1 MKKRWIIAGMIAALC
16 LSACSQGNPAA
27 DTAAKAATEEAVEA
41 VKMESDLD
49 FPKNDIRIIVPYDAG
64 GGNDIYARVMAKVAM
79 ENGYF
84 DGANIVVEN
93 MPGGGGVIAQNYIVN
108 TAKPDG
114 YTLLGLA
121 ASAITNPIL
130 KDVSFTMN
138 DFKVLICS
146 NTDPIVM
153 IARPDAPF
161 DDVEGLLEYA
171 KDNTIIINDTGFGTS
186 SHIRVLQWTSELE
199 KSSGRKIEYSSVHE
213 DSGAIQ
219 ISELMGGHV
228 DIATLSVG
236 EVADAVLSGNVK
248 AIGLMDKV
256 RSETIPDVPTFA
268 EQGYDLV
275 DSSSRAVAVN
285 SKVPDEV
292 YAYLEKEFTAL
303 CSSDEFKKAMAEANL
318 TPCCISAQ
326 EYQEFIDRKTEL
338 VTGLK
343 DYLLSGDVK

>member
-1 MKKRWIIAGMIAALC
+1 M
-16 LSACSQGNPAA
+16 
-27 DTAAKAATEEAVEA
+27 
-41 VKMESDLD
+41 
-49 FPKNDIRIIVPYDAG
+49 
-64 GGNDIYARVMAKVAM
+64 
-79 ENGYF
+79 
-84 DGANIVVEN
+84 
-93 MPGGGGVIAQNYIVN
+93 
-108 TAKPDG
+108 
-114 YTLLGLA
+114 
-121 ASAITNPIL
+121 
-130 KDVSFTMN
+130 
-138 DFKVLICS
+138 
-146 NTDPIVM
+146 
-153 IARPDAPF
+153 
-161 DDVEGLLEYA
+161 
-171 KDNTIIINDTGFGTS
+171 
-186 SHIRVLQWTSELE
+186 
-199 KSSGRKIEYSSVHE
+199 
-213 DSGAIQ
+213 
-219 ISELMGGHV
+219 

-326 EYQEFIDRKTEL
+326 EYQEFIDKKTEL

>member
-1 MKKRWIIAGMIAALC
+1 MKKQMLMVMGMLMIGT
-16 LSACSQGNPAA
+16 LSACGQANKKETVSAESVSQEAA
-27 DTAAKAATEEAVEA
+27 AEES
-41 VKMESDLD
+41 KLD
-49 FPKNDIRIIVPYDAG
+49 FPKDDIKIIVPYDAG
-64 GGNDIYARVMAKVAM
+64 GGNDIYARVMAKTAM

-93 MPGGGGVIAQNYIVN
+93 MPGGGGTIAQNYVVN
-108 TAKPDG
+108 TAPADG
-114 YTLLGLA
+114 YTILGLA

-130 KDVSFTMN
+130 KDVSFTMD
-138 DFKVLICS
+138 DFKVLVCS

-153 IARPDAPF
+153 VARPDAPF
-161 DDVEGLLEYA
+161 DDVEGLLDYA
-171 KDNTIIINDTGFGTS
+171 KDHTVIINDTGFGTS

-199 KSSGRKIEYSSVHE
+199 KASGQKIEYNSVHE

-236 EVADAVLSGNVK
+236 EVADAVSSGNVK
-248 AIGLMDKV
+248 AIGVMDKE
-256 RSETIPDVPTFA
+256 RSATIPDVKTFM

-285 SKVPDEV
+285 AKVPDEV
-292 YAYLEKEFTAL
+292 YEYLVSEFTAL
-303 CSSDEFKKAMAEANL
+303 CSSDEFKKAMEEANL
-318 TPCCISAQ
+318 TPCCISAD

-338 VTGLK
+338 VSGLK
-343 DYLLSGDVK
+343 EYLLSGEIK